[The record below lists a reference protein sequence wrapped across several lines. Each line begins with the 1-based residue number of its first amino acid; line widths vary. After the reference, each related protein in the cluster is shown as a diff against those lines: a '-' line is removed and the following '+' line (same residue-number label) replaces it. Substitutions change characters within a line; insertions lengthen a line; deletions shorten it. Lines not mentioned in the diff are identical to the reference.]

1 MKSKDKMKDK
11 KKIVFLGPPYA
22 GKGTIASKVSIK
34 FEIPHIS
41 TGELFREAITNKT
54 PVGLEAKKFI
64 DKGMLVPDEVTIKL
78 VQERLSSPDCK
89 KGYIFDGFPRTIPQ
103 ADALDAVEKVNTVI
117 LFEAPD
123 SVLAQRVT
131 GRLSCRKC
139 GAIFHK
145 TNLPPKK
152 TGICDKCGG
161 ELYTRDD
168 DKPDAVKKR
177 LAVYKEQTEPLID
190 YYEKKGILKH
200 INANRNVDEILKDT
214 INAIYF

>member
-1 MKSKDKMKDK
+1 
-11 KKIVFLGPPYA
+11 
-22 GKGTIASKVSIK
+22 
-34 FEIPHIS
+34 
-41 TGELFREAITNKT
+41 
-54 PVGLEAKKFI
+54 
-64 DKGMLVPDEVTIKL
+64 MLVPDEVTIKL